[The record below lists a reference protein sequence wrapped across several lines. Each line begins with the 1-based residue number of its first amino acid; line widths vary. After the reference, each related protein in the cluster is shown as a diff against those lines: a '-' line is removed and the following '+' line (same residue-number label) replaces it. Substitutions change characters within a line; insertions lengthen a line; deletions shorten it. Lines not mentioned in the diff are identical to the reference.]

1 MNQRLKNLGFQSV
14 KSPKS
19 KAYITIDDVGFISFS
34 GSLRREL
41 SIKRTESC
49 SIYFN
54 PDEGLL
60 AIHIGTFD
68 VKKNQEM
75 NILQVTSEQTI
86 RAREE
91 LMAIQDQHPGYNLM
105 PKEGHPKINYDD
117 IEVEKFTEPPD
128 PYSRMVLV
136 AIKKEKTSF
145 RP

>member
-14 KSPKS
+14 KSSKS

-68 VKKNQEM
+68 VKKNREM
-75 NILQVTSEQTI
+75 TILQITSEQTI

-91 LMAIQDQHPGYNLM
+91 LMSIQDQHPGYNLM
-105 PKEGHPKINYDD
+105 PKEGHPKISYED

-136 AIKKEKTSF
+136 TIKKEKTSF
-145 RP
+145 RT